1 MININKNITLTG
13 NIEINGAPVA
23 NLSATLATDGN
34 KQASI
39 NRYISNQ
46 DLYSS
51 NKAEVRNDIA
61 EFETVV
67 YAVEDEIAKEVAV
80 QKAKLEKRG
89 K

>member
-1 MININKNITLTG
+1 MLDINKNITLNG
-13 NIEINGAPVA
+13 ISKINGVQVA
-23 NLSATLATDGN
+23 SINATIATDGN

-39 NRYISNQ
+39 NSYISNK
-46 DLYSS
+46 DLYDA

-61 EFETVV
+61 EFNRAV
-67 YAVEDEIAKEVAV
+67 YELEDELIKEVEV